1 LNDRLYTTVLSF
13 GSHICNQAP
22 RIRVK
27 GNTAVLPAMDLHH
40 ASKSISLN
48 NEITGSKIK

>member
-13 GSHICNQAP
+13 GSHILNQAA

-27 GNTAVLPAMDLHH
+27 VGIFCLPTNTVGEESILLGAGDEEVL
-40 ASKSISLN
+40 N
-48 NEITGSKIK
+48 TTF